1 MLTYKIKG
9 KQMKHSKIAIIGAGS
24 VGSTTA
30 YALLLKNIA
39 AEIILVD
46 VNEVR
51 CRGEILDLSDALSF
65 DGTSKISLGNAQDAA
80 QADIIV
86 IAAGQ
91 PQKPNE
97 PRLELLAA
105 NKPIYDSIFAA
116 IKPINPQAIV
126 IIVTNPL
133 DLMTYYAQSIAGLP
147 RNQVFGS
154 GTFLDT
160 LRLRGIVAE
169 KTGVA
174 CESVDAYILGEH
186 GDSQFAAWS
195 SAQIA
200 GIPIVEY
207 PGITSKDLDAMATNI
222 KNKAYEII
230 ACKGSTYFGIAT
242 CVARMC
248 EAIIFNQKLVMPL
261 SAYNEKYDMCI
272 SLPAVLGEN
281 GIEKILPIPLNN
293 DEQKILTDSAQQ
305 LRKLL
310 M

>member
-1 MLTYKIKG
+1 
-9 KQMKHSKIAIIGAGS
+9 MKHSKIAIIGAGS

-46 VNEVR
+46 VNEIR

-65 DGTSKISLGNAQDAA
+65 DGTSKIKLGNAHDAA
-80 QADIIV
+80 QADIII
-86 IAAGQ
+86 IAAGK
-91 PQKPNE
+91 PQEPNE
-97 PRLELLAA
+97 DRRKLLTA
-105 NKPIYDSIFAA
+105 NKPIFDSIFAA
-116 IKPINPQAIV
+116 IKPINSQAIV

-133 DLMTYYAQSIAGLP
+133 DLMTYHAQSLAKLP
-147 RNQVFGS
+147 RNQVFGT

-160 LRLRGIVAE
+160 LRLRGIIAE

-174 CESVDAYILGEH
+174 HTSIDAYILGEH

-195 SAQIA
+195 SAQIG

-207 PGITSKDLDAMATNI
+207 PGIQKNMLPEIADAV

-242 CVARMC
+242 CVARIC
-248 EAIIFNQKLVMPL
+248 EAIVFDQKLVMPL
-261 SAYNEKYDMCI
+261 STYHEKYSMCL
-272 SLPAVLGEN
+272 SLPAILGEN
-281 GIEKILPIPLNN
+281 GIEKILPIPLND
-293 DEQKILTDSAQQ
+293 DEQKKLAESAQQ
-305 LRKLL
+305 LCTYL
-310 M
+310 

>member
-1 MLTYKIKG
+1 
-9 KQMKHSKIAIIGAGS
+9 MKHSKIAIIGAGF

-46 VNEVR
+46 VNEIR

-65 DGTSKISLGNAQDAA
+65 DGTSKVRLGNAQDAA

-86 IAAGQ
+86 IAAGK
-91 PQKPNE
+91 PQEPNE
-97 PRLELLAA
+97 DRRTLLQT
-105 NKPIYDSIFAA
+105 NKSVFDAIFAA
-116 IKPINPQAIV
+116 IKPINSQAIV

-133 DLMTYYAQSIAGLP
+133 DLMTYYAQSLAGLP
-147 RNQVFGS
+147 HNQVFGS

-160 LRLRGIVAE
+160 LRLRNIIAE
-169 KTGVA
+169 KAGVA
-174 CESVDAYILGEH
+174 NTSVDAYILGEH

-200 GIPIVEY
+200 GIPIAEY
-207 PGITSKDLDAMATNI
+207 PGIQLKDLDAMATAVR
-222 KNKAYEII
+222 NKAYEII

-242 CVARMC
+242 CVTRIC
-248 EAIIFNQKLVMPL
+248 EAIIFDQKVVMPL
-261 SAYNEKYDMCI
+261 SVYNEKYDMCI

-293 DEQKILTDSAQQ
+293 DEQKKLIDSAQQ
-305 LRKLL
+305 LRDLITQ
-310 M
+310 

>member
-1 MLTYKIKG
+1 
-9 KQMKHSKIAIIGAGS
+9 MKHSKIAIIGAGF

-65 DGTSKISLGNAQDAA
+65 DGTSKIKLGNAQDAA
-80 QADIIV
+80 QADIII
-86 IAAGQ
+86 IAAGKAQ
-91 PQKPNE
+91 EPNQK
-97 PRLELLAA
+97 RSELLAA
-105 NKPIYDSIFAA
+105 NKLIFDAIFTA
-116 IKPINPQAIV
+116 IKPINPKAII

-133 DLMTYYAQSIAGLP
+133 DLMTYHAQLLSGLA
-147 RNQVFGS
+147 RNQVFGT

-160 LRLRGIVAE
+160 LRLRGIIAE
-169 KTGVA
+169 KTGVT
-174 CESVDAYILGEH
+174 CESVSAYMLGEH

-200 GIPIVEY
+200 GIPITDY
-207 PGITSKDLDAMATNI
+207 PGMTRENLNVIVDAV

-242 CVARMC
+242 CVARIC
-248 EAIIFNQKLVMPL
+248 EAIVFDQKLVVPL
-261 SAYNEKYDMCI
+261 SSYNEEYGICLSMPVI
-272 SLPAVLGEN
+272 LGEN
-281 GIEKILPIPLNN
+281 GIKRILQIPLDNN
-293 DEQKILTDSAQQ
+293 EQKQLANCCKIIKDILFMI
-305 LRKLL
+305 K
-310 M
+310 

>member
-1 MLTYKIKG
+1 
-9 KQMKHSKIAIIGAGS
+9 MKHSTIAIIGAGS

-65 DGTSKISLGNAQDAA
+65 DGTSKIRLGNAQDAS

-86 IAAGQ
+86 IAAGK
-91 PQKPNE
+91 PQSPGEK
-97 PRLELLAA
+97 RLELLNA
-105 NKPIYDSIFAA
+105 NKPIFEAIFSA
-116 IKPINPQAIV
+116 IKPINPHAIV

-133 DLMTYYAQSIAGLP
+133 DLMTHYAQSLTDLP
-147 RNQVFGS
+147 RNQVFGT

-160 LRLRGIVAE
+160 LRLRGIITE

-186 GDSQFAAWS
+186 GDLQFPAWS

-200 GIPIVEY
+200 GIPIADY
-207 PGITSKDLDAMATNI
+207 PGIQKKDLNDIADTV

-230 ACKGSTYFGIAT
+230 SCKGSTFFGIAA
-242 CVARMC
+242 CVARIC
-248 EAIIFNQKLVMPL
+248 EAIVFDQKLVMPL
-261 SAYNEKYDMCI
+261 STYIPEYKMCLSMPVI
-272 SLPAVLGEN
+272 LGEN
-281 GIEKILPIPLNN
+281 GIEKILPIPLDS
-293 DEQKILTDSAQQ
+293 DEQKKLIDSIEQ
-305 LRKLL
+305 LKSCL
-310 M
+310 

>member
-1 MLTYKIKG
+1 
-9 KQMKHSKIAIIGAGS
+9 MKHSKIAIIGAGF

-30 YALLLKNIA
+30 YALLLKSIA

-65 DGTSKISLGNAQDAA
+65 DGTSKIRLGNAQDAA

-86 IAAGQ
+86 IAAGK
-91 PQKPNE
+91 PQEPNE
-97 PRLELLAA
+97 DRRKLLQA
-105 NKPIYDSIFAA
+105 NKPTFDAIFTT
-116 IKPINPQAIV
+116 IKPINPQAII

-133 DLMTYYAQSIAGLP
+133 DLMTYYAQSLAGLP
-147 RNQVFGS
+147 RNQIFGS

-160 LRLRGIVAE
+160 LRLHSIIAE

-174 CESVDAYILGEH
+174 SSSVDAYILGEH

-200 GIPIVEY
+200 GIPIADY
-207 PGITSKDLDAMATNI
+207 PDIQPKDLDAMAESV

-242 CVARMC
+242 SVARMC
-248 EAIIFNQKLVMPL
+248 EAIIFDQKLVMPL
-261 SAYNEKYDMCI
+261 SVYNEKYDMCI
-272 SLPAVLGEN
+272 SLPAILGEN
-281 GIEKILPIPLNN
+281 GIEKILPIPLDN
-293 DEQKILTDSAQQ
+293 DEQKKLIDSAQQ

-310 M
+310 IQSTKQ

>member
-1 MLTYKIKG
+1 
-9 KQMKHSKIAIIGAGS
+9 MKHSKIAIIGAGS

-65 DGTSKISLGNAQDAA
+65 DGTSKIRLGNAQDAS

-86 IAAGQ
+86 IAAGK
-91 PQKPNE
+91 PQGPGEK
-97 PRLELLAA
+97 RLELLKA
-105 NKPIYDSIFAA
+105 NKPIFEAIFSA
-116 IKPINPQAIV
+116 IKPINPHAIV

-133 DLMTYYAQSIAGLP
+133 DLMTHYAQSLTDLP
-147 RNQVFGS
+147 RNQVFGT

-160 LRLRGIVAE
+160 LRLRGIIAE

-186 GDSQFAAWS
+186 GDLQFPAWS

-200 GIPIVEY
+200 GIPIAQY
-207 PGITSKDLDAMATNI
+207 PGIQKKDLNEIALAV

-230 ACKGSTYFGIAT
+230 SCKGSTFFGIAA

-248 EAIIFNQKLVMPL
+248 EAIVFDQKLVMPL
-261 SAYNEKYDMCI
+261 STYIPEYTMCL
-272 SLPAVLGEN
+272 SLPVILGEN
-281 GIEKILPIPLNN
+281 GIEKILPIPLDS
-293 DEQKILTDSAQQ
+293 DEQKKLIGSIQQ
-305 LRKLL
+305 LKNCL
-310 M
+310 

>member
-1 MLTYKIKG
+1 
-9 KQMKHSKIAIIGAGS
+9 MKHSKIAIIGAGS

-65 DGTSKISLGNAQDAA
+65 DGTSKIRLGNAQDAS

-86 IAAGQ
+86 IAAGK
-91 PQKPNE
+91 PQGPGEK
-97 PRLELLAA
+97 RLELLKA
-105 NKPIYDSIFAA
+105 NKPIFEAIFSA
-116 IKPINPQAIV
+116 IKPINPHAIV

-133 DLMTYYAQSIAGLP
+133 DLMTHYAQSLTDLP
-147 RNQVFGS
+147 RNQVFGT

-160 LRLRGIVAE
+160 LRLRGIIAE

-186 GDSQFAAWS
+186 GDLQFPAWS

-200 GIPIVEY
+200 GIPIAQY
-207 PGITSKDLDAMATNI
+207 PGIQKKDLNDIADAV

-230 ACKGSTYFGIAT
+230 SCKGSTYFGIAT

-248 EAIIFNQKLVMPL
+248 EAIVFDQKLVMPL
-261 SAYNEKYDMCI
+261 STYIPEYTMCL
-272 SLPAVLGEN
+272 SLPVILGEN
-281 GIEKILPIPLNN
+281 GIEKILPIPLDS
-293 DEQKILTDSAQQ
+293 DEQKKLIGSIQQ
-305 LRKLL
+305 LKNCL
-310 M
+310 